1 MNGES
6 KALSA
11 GIIIFPIIKPQKS
24 KISEVKS
31 TKVTE
36 SEVSETRIVEK
47 EGRFARL
54 KRSLRKRS
62 VSIL

>member
-11 GIIIFPIIKPQKS
+11 GVIIFPIKPQESKVSEAKS
-24 KISEVKS
+24 IKI
-31 TKVTE
+31 TE
-36 SEVSETRIVEK
+36 SEVSESRIVEK